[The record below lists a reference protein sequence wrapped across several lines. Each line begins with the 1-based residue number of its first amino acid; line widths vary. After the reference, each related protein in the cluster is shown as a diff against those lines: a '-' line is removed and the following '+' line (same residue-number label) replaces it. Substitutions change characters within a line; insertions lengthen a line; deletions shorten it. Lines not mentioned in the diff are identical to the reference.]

1 VTDVAVVGGGLAG
14 WTAARRASELGATV
28 LLVERSRRRPGWGNS
43 MISGGALHAALGSP
57 AAAPEELLAKAVAV
71 TDGQTDPQVARA
83 WASNASR
90 PVAWIASHGG
100 QVVADGTAP
109 HRAAVLAPVRRTEP
123 GLRHAGQGV
132 PRLLGELSSG
142 FAAAGGRI
150 CQPGR
155 ARELSAHPAGWR
167 LEIAAGT
174 GPSGTGPSGTGPSGT
189 GPSGTGPSG
198 TGPSHAL
205 ARAVVLADGGFQ
217 ADPALLRRFVG
228 TDRVR
233 LRAAGTGTGDGLRM
247 GMSVGAAAVQM
258 RWFYGHLLAREA
270 MRDGRLWP
278 YPILDL
284 LAGAGIVVGRN
295 GRRIADEGHNG
306 VTTANAVAGSDSPDG
321 CWLVCDEAAW
331 RADGSVGVC
340 APNPYLMQAGAT
352 VLRAPSI
359 EALASEAGLDPAA
372 LSATAGEVLAGQ
384 GRPAR
389 TGTVKL
395 QQPPFYAVPL
405 IAGVTFTLGGL
416 RADGRARVLGT
427 DGAAIPG
434 LYAAG
439 GTMGGLHGG
448 PRAGYVGGLLE
459 AAVFGLLAGEDAAA
473 FAAGEPAAP
482 AGGTMHEP
490 AAAR

>member
-1 VTDVAVVGGGLAG
+1 MFPPGVTGVAVVGGGLAG
-14 WTAARRASELGATV
+14 WTAARRSRELGATV

-57 AAAPEELLAKAVAV
+57 AEAPGELLAKADAA

-83 WASNASR
+83 WASNAAR
-90 PVAWIASHGG
+90 AVGWLASHGG
-100 QVVADGTAP
+100 RVVTDGTAP

-123 GLRHAGQGV
+123 GMRHAGQGV
-132 PRLLGELSSG
+132 PLLLGELSSG
-142 FAAAGGRI
+142 FAASGGRI

-174 GPSGTGPSGTGPSGT
+174 GPS
-189 GPSGTGPSG
+189 
-198 TGPSHAL
+198 HVL

-258 RWFYGHLLAREA
+258 PWFYGHLLVREA

-284 LAGAGIVVGRN
+284 LAGAGVVVGRN

-321 CWLVCDEAAW
+321 CWLVFDEAAW
-331 RADGSVGVC
+331 QAEGTTGVC

-352 VLRAPSI
+352 VLRAHSI
-359 EALASEAGLDPAA
+359 AALADEAGLDPAA

-395 QQPPFYAVPL
+395 HQPPFYALPL

-416 RADGRARVLGT
+416 HVDGRARVLGT

-473 FAAGEPAAP
+473 FAAADPAALT
-482 AGGTMHEP
+482 GGTMHEP